1 MDKEEKIQIVELH
14 KEIDLIQSCI
24 NRMAGNSFLL
34 KGWLVSVIAI
44 IMTIGKDGTSKAVII
59 TTAAIV
65 TFSFWYLDAIFL
77 RNERL
82 YRAMY
87 KWVLEKRAK
96 GDRELQYDLDPRRFN
111 GEVDSVGKIM
121 RSNTLKFFYGMV
133 LLLIVLVTVYYYHQN
148 ILNLI
153 CGC

>member
-44 IMTIGKDGTSKAVII
+44 IMTIGKDGTNKAVII

-121 RSNTLKFFYGMV
+121 RSNTLKFFYGMA

>member
-1 MDKEEKIQIVELH
+1 M
-14 KEIDLIQSCI
+14 
-24 NRMAGNSFLL
+24 
-34 KGWLVSVIAI
+34 SVIAI
-44 IMTIGKDGTSKAVII
+44 IMTIGKDGTNKAVII

-121 RSNTLKFFYGMV
+121 RSNTLKFFYGMA